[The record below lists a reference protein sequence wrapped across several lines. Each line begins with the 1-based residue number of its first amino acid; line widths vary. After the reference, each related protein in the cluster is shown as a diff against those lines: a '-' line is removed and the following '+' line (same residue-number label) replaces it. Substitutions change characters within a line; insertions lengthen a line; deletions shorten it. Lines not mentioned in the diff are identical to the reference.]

1 MIENLD
7 DFKASIVS
15 ERNANDKERLDQLLK
30 PDIINNLRVVAGKI
44 QFKL

>member
-15 ERNANDKERLDQLLK
+15 ERNANDTERLDQLLK

>member
-1 MIENLD
+1 MTE
-7 DFKASIVS
+7 
-15 ERNANDKERLDQLLK
+15 ERNANDTERLDQLLK